1 MAGHR
6 GPGEEGT
13 MNPFTRIG
21 LETAAIIIVL
31 IVVVV
36 LASSLLGAFVR

>member
-1 MAGHR
+1 
-6 GPGEEGT
+6 

>member
-1 MAGHR
+1 
-6 GPGEEGT
+6 

-21 LETAAIIIVL
+21 LETAAIIVVL

-36 LASSLLGAFVR
+36 LASYLLGAFVR

>member
-1 MAGHR
+1 
-6 GPGEEGT
+6 

-31 IVVVV
+31 IVLVV
-36 LASSLLGAFVR
+36 LASYLLGAFVR